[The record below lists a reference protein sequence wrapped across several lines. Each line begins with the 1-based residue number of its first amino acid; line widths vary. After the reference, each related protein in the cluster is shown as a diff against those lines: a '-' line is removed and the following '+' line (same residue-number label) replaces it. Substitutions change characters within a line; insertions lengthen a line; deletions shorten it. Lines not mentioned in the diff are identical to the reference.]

1 MSRLRE
7 EYPHKFIPTPTT
19 LEDREVWCA
28 AVHGVCCKESDTT
41 RLNQSHC
48 IVVTFDTIYLY
59 LQISCLLICFLAS
72 CLVSAPQ
79 DVIVIGYWCSSCYF
93 LCVIL
98 SAFMCIYMKSLQ
110 GLHWRK
116 NYSSSVLKLK
126 RLRHRDVKDSAQC
139 LIAGEWTCEDKEPD
153 RSPMAQRVRIH
164 CNKGDTGDLGLIP
177 ASGRFP
183 GGGSGNPLQYSF
195 LFFYFYFY

>member
-1 MSRLRE
+1 MYELVPVTPSTSYMSLSRYL
-7 EYPHKFIPTPTT
+7 PHSSHPGLLPSLTPNTAPWPFQLALLGTVHGPPPDPSMRDPTNSGLVTNVMPQRRMPRKFIPTPTT

-28 AVHGVCCKESDTT
+28 TVHGVCCKESDTT

-48 IVVTFDTIYLY
+48 IVVTFDTTYLY
-59 LQISCLLICFLAS
+59 SQISCLLICFLAS

-116 NYSSSVLKLK
+116 NYSSSVLKLETEAK
-126 RLRHRDVKDSAQC
+126 
-139 LIAGEWTCEDKEPD
+139 TC
-153 RSPMAQRVRIH
+153 
-164 CNKGDTGDLGLIP
+164 
-177 ASGRFP
+177 
-183 GGGSGNPLQYSF
+183 
-195 LFFYFYFY
+195 